1 MTNIEK
7 NVMRRVRAIYYL
19 RPIVSGGA
27 FSLLVT
33 VLALYG
39 IGREVWV
46 ARVIENAPHGATD
59 IPRFYLSAFL
69 NTDTVV
75 QVLSLL
81 ALVAVVY
88 LARATAHS
96 VAQLFLFARA

>member
-7 NVMRRVRAIYYL
+7 NVMRRVRTIYYL
-19 RPIVSGGA
+19 RPVVSGEV
-27 FSLLVT
+27 FSMLVMA
-33 VLALYG
+33 VALYG

-46 ARVIENAPHGATD
+46 ARVIENAPLTATE
-59 IPRFYLSAFL
+59 IPRFYLFAFL

-75 QVLSLL
+75 QVLSVL
-81 ALVAVVY
+81 AFIAVLY

-96 VAQLFLFARA
+96 VTQMFSFARA